1 MMVNKL
7 VIMILVSM
15 SIFPININN
24 ISTDTIQPSEI
35 SVTTEL
41 NGSNNNINTELSI
54 KDYIKIE
61 CAKRNLDY
69 RIIYSIIEQES
80 KWNEDAVGDSG
91 DSLGLMQIQS
101 RWHKNRMDNLGVS
114 DLLDPYQNV
123 LVGIDI
129 IDELISKYGL
139 YGGLTAYNT
148 GSPDGY
154 SQYSE
159 NVISNMNNY

>member
-7 VIMILVSM
+7 VIMILVSV
-15 SIFPININN
+15 SILPINTN
-24 ISTDTIQPSEI
+24 ISTDIIQPTEI
-35 SVTTEL
+35 SVVTEV

-54 KDYIKIE
+54 KEYIKSE
-61 CAKRNLDY
+61 CSKRNLDY

-80 KWNEDAVGDSG
+80 KWNEDAIGDNG
-91 DSLGLMQIQS
+91 NSLGLMQIQP

-123 LVGIDI
+123 SVGIDI
-129 IDELISKYGL
+129 VDELVSKYGL
-139 YGGLTAYNT
+139 YGGLAAYNA
-148 GSPDGY
+148 GSPSGY

>member
-7 VIMILVSM
+7 VIMILVSI
-15 SIFPININN
+15 SIFPINTN
-24 ISTDTIQPSEI
+24 ISTDVIQPSEI
-35 SVTTEL
+35 SITTNEL
-41 NGSNNNINTELSI
+41 NGLNNNINTELSI
-54 KDYIKIE
+54 KEYIKIE

-80 KWNEDAVGDSG
+80 KWNENAVGDSG

-129 IDELISKYGL
+129 VDELVSKYGL
-139 YGGLTAYNT
+139 YGGLAAYNT
-148 GSPDGY
+148 GSPSGY

-159 NVISNMNNY
+159 NVISNMSNY

>member
-7 VIMILVSM
+7 VIMILVSISM
-15 SIFPININN
+15 FQINTD
-24 ISTDTIQPSEI
+24 ISTDVIQPSEI

-54 KDYIKIE
+54 KEYIKIE

-69 RIIYSIIEQES
+69 RIIYSVIEQES
-80 KWNEDAVGDSG
+80 KWNEDAIGDNG

-114 DLLDPYQNV
+114 NLLDPYQNV

-139 YGGLTAYNT
+139 YGGLAAYNT
-148 GSPDGY
+148 GSPSGY
-154 SQYSE
+154 SQNSE
-159 NVISNMNNY
+159 NVISNMSNY

>member
-7 VIMILVSM
+7 VIMILVSI
-15 SIFPININN
+15 SIFPINTN
-24 ISTDTIQPSEI
+24 ISTDVIQPSEI
-35 SVTTEL
+35 SVVTEV
-41 NGSNNNINTELSI
+41 NGLDNNINTELSI
-54 KDYIKIE
+54 KEYIKSE
-61 CAKRNLDY
+61 CSKRNLDY

-80 KWNEDAVGDSG
+80 KWNEDAIGDNG
-91 DSLGLMQIQS
+91 NSLGLMQIQP

-123 LVGIDI
+123 SVGIDI
-129 IDELISKYGL
+129 VDELVSKYGL
-139 YGGLTAYNT
+139 YGGLAAYNT
-148 GSPDGY
+148 GSPSGY